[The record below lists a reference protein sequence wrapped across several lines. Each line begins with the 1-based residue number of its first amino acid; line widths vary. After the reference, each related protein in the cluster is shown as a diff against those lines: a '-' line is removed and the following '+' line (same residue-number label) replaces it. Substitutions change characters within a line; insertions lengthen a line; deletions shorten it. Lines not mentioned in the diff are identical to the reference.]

1 MLDTPRCFSRPA
13 RSLLLGGVL
22 LALAAAPAFA
32 LKVVDYNLL
41 NYDNLASYRDPAF
54 RTIFTS
60 IGTADVLAVEEV
72 QDQAAAQ
79 NFLNNVLNV
88 VQPGQWALAP
98 FFNDPDQSFNQGLF
112 YRPAAVSVTLAD
124 TLGSAPRD
132 IAYYTLL
139 PTGYLSSAASI
150 TLFVV
155 HLKAGAT
162 SSDQATRLEETTRLR
177 AFMNTFPAG
186 TNMAVLGDYN
196 VRSSTETNYQR
207 LVESQADNDGRVQ
220 DPINMPGTWYNN
232 GSFAPIHTQSTR
244 VTNDSPNDGGATGG
258 MDDRFDQILPTY
270 SLADGEGLDQLPSTY
285 TAFGN
290 DGLHFNLDIN
300 ASPTIPEGQAVADAL
315 HRASDHLPV
324 ILEFQVPAKLDA
336 TIVPDYG
343 TVIIDAF
350 LAHDLTVSNGA
361 VAPADE
367 LDYSLSA
374 AGGFSVAPG
383 PYQAEAGM
391 PGNVH
396 SITLDTST
404 AGQKV
409 GNVIITSDDL
419 DNPASVIGLTATVV
433 RHGVPSLE
441 YGSVVEEDSLDF
453 GRYGEGQ
460 FPDRLVEV
468 WNQGFDALQAKFEIY
483 ALAVVGGDNRF
494 SVENGPTNPL
504 VGGGVSQTL
513 IAFDDAGAVA
523 DTTYEGTLYIY
534 SHDDSSVQ
542 GAGDLLPD
550 LIVTLLATTSSG
562 VTGVGE
568 EPEAL
573 ATRLAPNQPNPFRA
587 DTMIRFEVA
596 QAGQVDL
603 SVFDVQGRR
612 IRRLVDGW
620 LDPGSYAWTWDG
632 RTDDGRETGPGVY
645 FYQLATTEGT
655 KTMRMVRVR

>member
-1 MLDTPRCFSRPA
+1 
-13 RSLLLGGVL
+13 VL
-22 LALAAAPAFA
+22 LALAASPAFA
-32 LKVVDYNLL
+32 LRVVDYNLL
-41 NYDNLASYRDPAF
+41 NYDNLASTRDPAF
-54 RTIFTS
+54 RTIFTV
-60 IGTADVLAVEEV
+60 IDTADVLAVQEV
-72 QDQAAAQ
+72 QDQSAAQ

-98 FFNDPDQSFNQGLF
+98 FFNDPDQSFNQGLY

-139 PTGYLSSAASI
+139 PSGYVSSAASI

-155 HLKAGAT
+155 HLKAGAN
-162 SSDQATRLEETTRLR
+162 SSDLATRLEETTRLR

-196 VRSSTETNYQR
+196 VRSSAETNYQR

-220 DPINMPGTWYNN
+220 DPINMPGTWYNT

-244 VTNDSPNDGGATGG
+244 LTNDDPNDGGATGG

-285 TAFGN
+285 KAFGN
-290 DGLHFNLDIN
+290 DGLHFNMDIN
-300 ASPTIPEGQAVADAL
+300 ASPTIPEGQTVADAL

-336 TIVPDYG
+336 TIVPEYG
-343 TVIIDAF
+343 TVVVDVI
-350 LAHDLTVSNGA
+350 LAHDLTVSNDA
-361 VAPADE
+361 VVPADE

-383 PYQAEAGM
+383 PYQVEAGV

-396 SITLDTST
+396 SIPLDTST

-409 GNVIITSDDL
+409 GNVIITSDDV
-419 DNPASVIGLTATVV
+419 DHPVSVIGLTATVV

-441 YGSVVEEDSLDF
+441 FGTVAEEDTLDF
-453 GRYGEGQ
+453 GTHGNGQ
-460 FPDRLVEV
+460 FADRLVEV
-468 WNQGFDALQAKFEIY
+468 WNQGYDDLQAELEIY

-494 SVENGPTNPL
+494 SVANGPTEPL
-504 VGGGVSQTL
+504 VGKAPSQIQ
-513 IAFDDAGAVA
+513 IAFDDAGAVQ
-523 DTTYEGTLYIY
+523 DTTYKGTLYVY
-534 SHDDSSVQ
+534 SHDNPALI
-542 GAGDLLPD
+542 GAGDLPD
-550 LIVTLLATTSSG
+550 LTVRLVARTSSG
-562 VTGVGE
+562 VTGVEE
-568 EPEAL
+568 EPGAFT
-573 ATRLAPNQPNPFRA
+573 TRLAPNQPNPFRA

-596 QAGQVDL
+596 KAGQVEL
-603 SVFDVQGRR
+603 GIFDVQGRR

-632 RTDDGRETGPGVY
+632 RTGDGRETGPGVY
-645 FYQLATTEGT
+645 FYQLVTTEGT